1 VTSPPSRSSRDPWAQ
16 PAHSRGGCAGA
27 AGFLARLVLA
37 LVVPAVLAS
46 QLGQWLAPRVA
57 PDAALGDSMLTGAV
71 LGILVGLVLGL
82 SLLRRA
88 IATERPGVR
97 AADCALILMALAL
110 LVRTALELVCR
121 LPFEQVALAYACLL
135 GLGALVLLLAG
146 LGGRRA

>member
-1 VTSPPSRSSRDPWAQ
+1 M
-16 PAHSRGGCAGA
+16 
-27 AGFLARLVLA
+27 LA

-57 PDAALGDSMLTGAV
+57 PDAALGDSMLTGAL
-71 LGILVGLVLGL
+71 LGILVGLVLGF

-88 IATERPGVR
+88 IAAERPGAR
-97 AADCALILMALAL
+97 AADLALVLMALAL

-135 GLGALVLLLAG
+135 GVAALVALLAG